1 MQKYLRCYATVSLN
15 AIAENIKKIKNLLPQ
30 GTKLMAVIKAD
41 AYGHGAS
48 VVGNYIEKMI
58 DCAGVASL
66 EEGIELRES
75 GFDLPILVLGYSSPK
90 QFEQMLKYEVMPT
103 IYRYETAVE
112 YSKEAVRCKLNGEC
126 HIAIDTGMTRIGFRA
141 TEESAETIK
150 KISELP
156 NISIQGMFTHLSCAD
171 TYDEEYNQKQFDEF
185 DHITELLKEKNVDIP
200 VKHICNSA
208 GIMKYKDRYF
218 DCVRSGIIT
227 YGMYPSEEVDKSIID
242 LTPALEWKTHVIN
255 ISEVEEGRGVSYGA
269 TYVTQK
275 PVTKIATIAV
285 GYADGYPRSLS
296 SKGEVLIRGKRA
308 PIVGRVCMDQMMVD
322 VTHIPDVEIED
333 TVTLIGKDKDEYISI
348 EELADKAGSFNYEMA
363 CGIGKRV
370 KRVYIK

>member
-171 TYDEEYNQKQFDEF
+171 TYDEKYNQKQFDEF

-348 EELADKAGSFNYEMA
+348 EELADKAESFNYEMA